1 MTPGKS
7 LVYHFNDAGN
17 AISVNDGIGYG
28 CFAGYNASLP
38 LNHPEFVS
46 RMQRSVDNYLRNHRF
61 KTAGSGRPTGLSG
74 NVLRVYGKDAT
85 EKLYTQ
91 TFISSGGEGD

>member
-1 MTPGKS
+1 MNGTAYGGRRYEYGDCRTTVTELIPAVAGGLTEGKS
-7 LVYHFNDAGN
+7 LVYHFKDAGN

-46 RMQRSVDNYLRNHRF
+46 RMQRSVDNDLDF
-61 KTAGSGRPTGLSG
+61 KSARARP
-74 NVLRVYGKDAT
+74 RRRKA
-85 EKLYTQ
+85 
-91 TFISSGGEGD
+91 